1 MNAEVGTRNSEGWS
15 HAWESPVRARI
26 AQAQRLY
33 RWAMTRLDR
42 VLPDW
47 FILIRKWRKMHGR
60 LPRIVHPVTFNEKIL
75 HRILFDRRQ
84 ILTRCADKAAVRLL
98 VEERLGAA
106 VLPQLHGLTA
116 DPHTILVSEL
126 PDQFVVKPTHGSGW
140 VEIVRDKQSLDFKA
154 LARRCEAQLKDSYYR
169 QTREWAYRDVPPQIL
184 IEEFI
189 DDGGETPNDYKLFVF
204 NGTVHLIHVDVNRF
218 GDHRR
223 NLYTPDWQE
232 VGRHIETARKISGAL
247 PPPPHLAEMIAA
259 AQTLAAD
266 MEFARVDFYDT
277 ADRFYFGEIT
287 MTPGCGLNV
296 HLPPDLD
303 LRLGRLW
310 KKQS

>member
-1 MNAEVGTRNSEGWS
+1 VNAEVGTGNSDGWLQ
-15 HAWESPVRARI
+15 AWESPLRARI
-26 AQAQRLY
+26 AHAQRLY

-42 VLPDW
+42 ILPDW

-75 HRILFDRRQ
+75 HRILFDRGA

-106 VLPQLHGLTA
+106 VLPRLHCLTA

-140 VEIVRDKQSLDFKA
+140 VEIVRDKRSLDFKA
-154 LARRCEAQLKDSYYR
+154 LARRCEAQLKHSYYR

-204 NGTVHLIHVDVNRF
+204 GGTVHLIHVDTDRF

-223 NLYTPDWQE
+223 NLYTADWQE
-232 VGRHIETARKISGAL
+232 IGQHIETARKISGVL
-247 PPPPHLAEMIAA
+247 PPPPHLAGMIAA
-259 AQTLAAD
+259 AETLARD

-277 ADRFYFGEIT
+277 AERFYFGEIT

-296 HLPPDLD
+296 HLPRDLD